1 MYIFE
6 EFISEKYPISLIEY
20 INTKKESVPYFSS
33 QFVISVNNILV
44 AKIEYDSTILKYNDK
59 ITVLPLLGG
68 G

>member
-44 AKIEYDSTILKYNDK
+44 AKIEYDSTILKYNYK

>member
-6 EFISEKYPISLIEY
+6 EFVSEKKSISLIEY
-20 INTKKESVPYFSS
+20 INTKKESFPCFNS
-33 QFVISVNNILV
+33 QFVISINNTLV
-44 AKIEYDSTILKYNDK
+44 AKIDYDSTILKYNDK

>member
-6 EFISEKYPISLIEY
+6 EFISEKDSISLIEY

-44 AKIEYDSTILKYNDK
+44 AKIEYDSTMLKYNDK

>member
-6 EFISEKYPISLIEY
+6 EFVSERDPISLIEY
-20 INTKKESVPYFSS
+20 INKKKSVPFFNS
-33 QFVISVNNILV
+33 QFVISINNSLV
-44 AKIEYDSTILKYNDK
+44 AKIDYDSTILKYNDK

>member
-20 INTKKESVPYFSS
+20 INTKKESVPYFSN

>member
-6 EFISEKYPISLIEY
+6 EFVSEKDPICLIEY
-20 INTKKESVPYFSS
+20 INKKKESVPCFNS
-33 QFVISVNNILV
+33 QFVISINNNMV
-44 AKIEYDSTILKYNDK
+44 AKIDYDSTILKYNDK

>member
-6 EFISEKYPISLIEY
+6 EFISEKDSISLIEY
-20 INTKKESVPYFSS
+20 INAKKESFPCFNS
-33 QFVISVNNILV
+33 QFAISVNNTLV
-44 AKIEYDSTILKYNDK
+44 AKNDYDSKILKYNDK

>member
-6 EFISEKYPISLIEY
+6 EFISEKHPISLIEY